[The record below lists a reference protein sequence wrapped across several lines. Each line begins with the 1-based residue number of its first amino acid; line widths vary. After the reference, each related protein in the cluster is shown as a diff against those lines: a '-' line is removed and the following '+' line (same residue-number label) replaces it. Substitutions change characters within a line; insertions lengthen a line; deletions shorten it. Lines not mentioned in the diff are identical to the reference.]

1 MASRFDSDERKRLL
15 PLASIARTEEKEK
28 NSYSFLHLLII
39 GFCILEL
46 LVLVWYTFLRPDPTT
61 IFVLRLSSEPV
72 KIRNL
77 LWLLLVI
84 KGIVNLSFLRLV
96 RRPSSNPFRSG
107 TVYQVFAG
115 LVYGAMLVG
124 AFSMA
129 HQIDRSSSSSSTG
142 STIILV
148 PYMLTI
154 MEWIAVHLLL
164 TTDPTS
170 LIQNPYAIE
179 TTTSTSDDG
188 FNVQVLL
195 QLLRPYFWPKGV
207 GHRVRALST
216 YFLLLISK
224 AANLVAPLYMARA
237 TNALGASSS
246 SSSSS
251 SSLSTNQQLAS
262 VSIVIYCG
270 LTLISKVFK
279 ELQSV
284 AYLRVKQTAYSEI
297 AEFTYRHL
305 QSLSIEWHIRK
316 KLGDVLRSMDRG
328 VESMNSG
335 I

>member
-1 MASRFDSDERKRLL
+1 MTSRFDSDERKPLL
-15 PLASIARTEEKEK
+15 PLASIAKTEEQAK
-28 NSYSFLHLLII
+28 NSFSFLHLLII

-46 LVLVWYTFLRPDPTT
+46 LVLVWYTFLRPDPTAV
-61 IFVLRLSSEPV
+61 FVLSLSSEPV

-84 KGIVNLSFLRLV
+84 KCIVNLSFLWIA
-96 RRPSSNPFRSG
+96 RRTSSNPFRSG
-107 TVYQVFAG
+107 TVQQVFAG

-124 AFSMA
+124 AFAMA
-129 HQIDRSSSSSSTG
+129 HQIDRSSSLSSTG

-170 LIQNPYAIE
+170 LIQNPYDIG

-188 FNVQVLL
+188 INVQVLL
-195 QLLRPYFWPKGV
+195 RLLRPYFWPKGV
-207 GHRVRALST
+207 GHRLRALST

-237 TNALGASSS
+237 TNALSA

-335 I
+335 M